1 MNNSHV
7 FSTSAT
13 LVLKNL
19 GMCRVSDVTTPIQ
32 RDAQFWTSALV
43 LVLALATVAGA
54 VTRPAA
60 GAAIVGDN
68 GDDGGGDDGGGSSD
82 GGGGDSGRGGN
93 VDGVSADDDF
103 SDNGGFGGGDGCG
116 RGDSNSDSDD
126 GGGDGDGE
134 KTTIN

>member
-82 GGGGDSGRGGN
+82 GGGGDS
-93 VDGVSADDDF
+93 VDGGSVDGDVC
-103 SDNGGFGGGDGCG
+103 DNDGFGGGDGCG
-116 RGDSNSDSDD
+116 KGDINIDSDGS
-126 GGGDGDGE
+126 GGNGGGE